1 MNKNQRF
8 VYLVEG
14 ECEEKLLR
22 VFRER
27 GGMITDGKV
36 MVFNAA
42 NRKLVPARINNF
54 PRDTIWILIFDTDR
68 GSTDI
73 LRGNISLLKKSG
85 AREVWCIP
93 QVTNLEDELKR
104 ATDVKE
110 IKELTGSKSNADYK
124 RDFINDKSLLKHLS
138 AHRFDFD
145 KFWETK
151 DDGRFSSIGND
162 SGKIKLKR
170 KKK

>member
-1 MNKNQRF
+1 MNKNRRF

-22 VFRER
+22 VFREI

-36 MVFNAA
+36 IVFNAA
-42 NRKLVPARINNF
+42 NRKLVPARITAF
-54 PRDTIWILIFDTDR
+54 PRGTIWILIFDTDT
-68 GSTDI
+68 GNLDI
-73 LRGNISLLKKSG
+73 LCGNIKLLKKSG
-85 AREVWCIP
+85 AKDVWCVP

-110 IKELTGSKSNADYK
+110 IKELTGSKSNTDYK
-124 RDFINDKSLLKHLS
+124 RDLIRDNSLFKKLS

-145 KFWETK
+145 RFWETK

-162 SGKIKLKR
+162 SHKIKTVSSQ
-170 KKK
+170 